1 MEINALKET
10 STNEEE
16 ENNTVKLVTI
26 EVKGKKTTVEK
37 LEDLD
42 EEITNAMTAE
52 DFLKFCHNIEYE
64 KTSVASRNK
73 SSSVKK

>member
-64 KTSVASRNK
+64 KTSVVSRKK